1 MTQRPASPGTPTK
14 RDKFPVFSPRDDMQN
29 PIHLHD
35 PGHQAVL
42 RRHFGNPGTTIVL
55 GEVPVGWNPRQRR
68 GVRIPDLL
76 IAFNIDRPQVIEQQ
90 GFSIEELGKPPD
102 FVLEIASPTTGRSD
116 YTVKR
121 EDYARF
127 GIPEYWRFDAS
138 GGRYYDTA
146 LAGDRLIEGA
156 YRPVEIVQLEGRHL
170 HGSSAVLG
178 LELCWQE
185 GRLRWYDPAEQRY
198 LPTIDEMD
206 DERIAEQQAR
216 LVAEERIRELEAENR
231 RLRG

>member
-14 RDKFPVFSPRDDMQN
+14 QDKFPANPPRDDMQN

-68 GVRIPDLL
+68 GVRVPDLL
-76 IAFNIDRPQVIEQQ
+76 IAFNIDRPQTIEQQ

-102 FVLEIASPTTGRSD
+102 FVLEIASPTTGRND
-116 YTVKR
+116 YTAKR

-138 GGRYYDTA
+138 GGRYYDAA

-156 YRPVEIVQLEGRHL
+156 YQPVEIIQLEAGRL
-170 HGSSAVLG
+170 HGASPVLG
-178 LELCWQE
+178 LELCWQD
-185 GRLRWYDPAEQRY
+185 GQLHWYDPAQQRY

-206 DERIAEQQAR
+206 EERIAERRAR
-216 LVAEERIRELEAENR
+216 LAAEERIRELEAENR

>member
-1 MTQRPASPGTPTK
+1 MNQRPASPGTSTK
-14 RDKFPVFSPRDDMQN
+14 RDKFPVYPPRDDMQN

-55 GEVPVGWNPRQRR
+55 GEVPVGWNSRQRR

-76 IAFNIDRPQVIEQQ
+76 IAFNIDRPQIIEQQ

-102 FVLEIASPTTGRSD
+102 FVLEIASPTTGRND

-138 GGRYYDTA
+138 GGRYYDAA

-156 YRPVEIVQLEGRHL
+156 YRPVEVVQLEARHF
-170 HGSSAVLG
+170 HGASAVLG
-178 LELCWQE
+178 LELCWQD
-185 GRLRWYDPAEQRY
+185 GRLRWHDPAQQRY

-206 DERIAEQQAR
+206 EERIAEQQAR
-216 LVAEERIRELEAENR
+216 LAAEERIRELEAENR